1 MKWRTVFLDA
11 GGVLVHPDWSR
22 VSAALAPLGLHVDPR
37 SLFTAEPKATRDIDS
52 ARSISTT
59 NDASR
64 WSIFFHRTLL
74 HAGVTVTE
82 ESLPAILTEL
92 RRTHERDNL
101 WESVYEDVPR
111 ALERMRADGCKLVV
125 VSNSN
130 GTVRAKLERVGL
142 GHHFDLVIDSH
153 EEGIEKPDPRL
164 FHTALERSASDPA
177 STIHAGDL
185 YFVDV
190 VGARGAGLQAIL
202 VDRGGLNADR
212 DCPQVADLT
221 ELADL
226 LARGL
231 P

>member
-1 MKWRTVFLDA
+1 LKWRTVFLDA

-59 NDASR
+59 DDASR

-74 HAGVTVTE
+74 HAGVSVTE

-101 WESVYEDVPR
+101 WESVYEEVPR

-153 EEGIEKPDPRL
+153 EEDIEKPDSRL
-164 FHTALERSASDPA
+164 FHIALERSASDSA

-185 YFVDV
+185 YYVDV
-190 VGARGAGLQAIL
+190 VGARAAGLRAVL

-212 DCPQVADLT
+212 DCPRVADLT